1 MSYQYTYPLADDDQ
15 FQQPLGEDD
24 EDKNQVA
31 FHGLSLR
38 RLQQPMPSDEKP
50 QAETSKDLFSIMD
63 LICCYVACLGNTGTQ
78 EQEPED

>member
-38 RLQQPMPSDEKP
+38 LLQQPMPSDEKP
-50 QAETSKDLFSIMD
+50 QAETSKDLFSIMAYIFD
-63 LICCYVACLGNTGTQ
+63 NTSLRFL
-78 EQEPED
+78 